1 MLVETK
7 LLNLLIRNLE
17 QRTGRLLLKRD
28 RLMARLERLQRKR
41 EAKWLKRFSRRGIVY
56 LHAPFVSE
64 PLNDVESA
72 VKWRDLNDRL
82 NAEQVVEACNY
93 DDIGVVRYHVVL
105 RRVAVNAMKCLETAA
120 MSPDCS
126 FRLFSYLAMWWSEQ
140 VDLAEVIPYWIAGFE
155 GLKWPQANGDDDED
169 DESVWL
175 RDRSVI
181 DLRDDKNDKEANV
194 DDKEEM
200 KVDNTK
206 ETRVDGKVP
215 EGYWFYHC
223 CYHTLGEDDDN
234 GEDEDKEEE
243 KKERREPLP
252 KAPDLATQ
260 RMLNQASK
268 VFVFAEF
275 LGQEPFKRLM
285 SSMYAE
291 YEMAARVVKNTVGMM

>member
-1 MLVETK
+1 
-7 LLNLLIRNLE
+7 
-17 QRTGRLLLKRD
+17 
-28 RLMARLERLQRKR
+28 
-41 EAKWLKRFSRRGIVY
+41 
-56 LHAPFVSE
+56 
-64 PLNDVESA
+64 VESA

-93 DDIGVVRYHVVL
+93 DDIGVVRYHVVI
-105 RRVAVNAMKCLETAA
+105 RRVAVKAMVCLETAA

-155 GLKWPQANGDDDED
+155 GLKWPQATD

-175 RDRSVI
+175 RDRIVI
-181 DLRDDKNDKEANV
+181 DLRDDKKEV
-194 DDKEEM
+194 G
-200 KVDNTK
+200 KVDSK
-206 ETRVDGKVP
+206 ETRVNEKVP

-234 GEDEDKEEE
+234 GEDEDEEEE
-243 KKERREPLP
+243 KKQRREPPP

-268 VFVFAEF
+268 VFVFTEF

-291 YEMAARVVKNTVGMM
+291 YEMAVRVVKSTVGME